1 MIIESWRPIL
11 FPTPIHT
18 TFQYPSSNTE
28 SIMKSQS
35 FAAVA
40 IALMTAVSAIP
51 ALSNGRKHQ
60 YLTEAN

>member
-1 MIIESWRPIL
+1 
-11 FPTPIHT
+11 
-18 TFQYPSSNTE
+18 
-28 SIMKSQS
+28 MKSQS